1 MFKLKRKTSDSSGGR
16 DAKPAAPDP
25 KPEPKPDPKPEPQR
39 EAATPAAPLKPP
51 AQAQHRP
58 ALPGTPR
65 NPQPQRRPAMPSVP
79 RVAPRTRASPK
90 GR

>member
-16 DAKPAAPDP
+16 DAKPVAPDP
-25 KPEPKPDPKPEPQR
+25 KPEPQL
-39 EAATPAAPLKPP
+39 EAATPAAPQKPP

-58 ALPGTPR
+58 ALPGAPR
-65 NPQPQRRPAMPSVP
+65 NPQPQLQRRPAMPSVP